1 MDVTFK
7 DNIADFKQ
15 SNSIIEGFADAIMR
29 MRYGEKAVAFFW
41 SKAGGAGGSSP
52 SIPEYTPSVLK

>member
-1 MDVTFK
+1 MPFK

-29 MRYGEKAVAFFW
+29 MRYGEKAVAFSGPKRAMGPAAVHPQF
-41 SKAGGAGGSSP
+41 P
-52 SIPEYTPSVLK
+52 NILLSVLK